1 VISIVFLERRYA
13 GTAAAVTPTYAAP
26 SVSLFELVG
35 AAVGAVVGRAVG
47 AGVVA
52 SVGDTDGAGEGARVG
67 SAVGAVVGASVHSS
81 STHLAH
87 VSKSFSKKELQHSAH
102 VQPILAAQLRS
113 GFDTN
118 FVGAAVGTLVGDGVG
133 VVVGVGVGDGVGAN
147 VFVGAAVGTGVGAGV
162 GAGDGNGVGE
172 GVGVAATLYT
182 TPPILISSPTKILVL
197 KSTAQPM
204 STSPFTTATVAS
216 RASQAYSAV

>member
-1 VISIVFLERRYA
+1 MISIVCRDRRYA
-13 GTAAAVTPTYAAP
+13 GTADDVTPTYAAP
-26 SVSLFELVG
+26 SVRRFELVG

-67 SAVGAVVGASVHSS
+67 IALGAVVGASVHCC
-81 STHLAH
+81 STQLAH
-87 VSKSFSKKELQHSAH
+87 WSKLLAKYALQHAAH
-102 VQPILAAQLRS
+102 VQVPAGSQLKA

-133 VVVGVGVGDGVGAN
+133 VAVGVGVGDGVGAN
-147 VFVGAAVGTGVGAGV
+147 VFVGAAVGAGDGAGV

-182 TPPILISSPTKILVL
+182 TPPILISSPTNILVL
-197 KSTAQPM
+197 RSTAHPT
-204 STSPFTTATVAS
+204 STSPFVTATVAS
-216 RASQAYSAV
+216 RGSHA